1 MAASPFVIKYANNLY
16 YSVFGFFLPEKRLD
30 KTGTFRNIIQEKH
43 SEDYKDH
50 LVIIG
55 YGINGKNVA
64 LAAKDA
70 KIPYVIIELNAETV
84 KTEKANGEP
93 IIYGDAVKSNILH
106 HVNMHQARVAVIA
119 ISDPDATTR
128 ILANILQISTKVHT
142 IIRTR
147 FVHEMEHYY
156 KLGADEV
163 IPEEFETSIEIFS
176 RVLHKYLVP
185 EHEIENFVKHIR
197 ADNYEMLRPISG
209 TKTKSISL
217 DLPDV
222 DIASLNVQQGK
233 NEIVGKKLSE
243 SQIRKKYGITI
254 VAIKRNDHFI
264 YDLSGDEEVLQ
275 NDVLYVF
282 GNPQQIFEFNKK
294 IKL

>member
-1 MAASPFVIKYANNLY
+1 M
-16 YSVFGFFLPEKRLD
+16 
-30 KTGTFRNIIQEKH
+30 
-43 SEDYKDH
+43 
-50 LVIIG
+50 
-55 YGINGKNVA
+55 
-64 LAAKDA
+64 
-70 KIPYVIIELNAETV
+70 IIELNAETV
-84 KTEKANGEP
+84 KTEKALGEP
-93 IIYGDAVKSNILH
+93 IIYGDAVKANILY

-128 ILANILQISTKVHT
+128 ILANILQVSTKVHT

-185 EHEIENFVKHIR
+185 ENEIENFVKHIR
-197 ADNYEMLRPISG
+197 ADNYEMFRPMPDS
-209 TKTKSISL
+209 KAKNLSI
-217 DLPDV
+217 DLPDI
-222 DIASLNVQQGK
+222 DIATLNVQQGK
-233 NEIVGKKLSE
+233 NEIIGKPLSE

-254 VAIKRNDHFI
+254 VAIKRDDEFM
-264 YDLSGDEEVLQ
+264 YELSGDTEVLQ